1 MRLKKILIVSSLLV
15 VAGAAEAVV
24 AVPGLVSGANTVTTS
39 ACALLASDVSI
50 TLSTGNIG
58 AYQCSTTTAN
68 IGLAVASTSGKNK
81 IFSVSSAGGAIT
93 TTESRASPGTSDLD
107 SAASSSTGETV
118 TVQSQT
124 NNNGE
129 GNSAL

>member
-124 NNNGE
+124 NNTGE
-129 GNSAL
+129 GNSTL

>member
-1 MRLKKILIVSSLLV
+1 MRLKKILIVSSLLI

-39 ACALLASDVSI
+39 ACTLLASDVSI

-93 TTESRASPGTSDLD
+93 TTVSIASPGTSDLD